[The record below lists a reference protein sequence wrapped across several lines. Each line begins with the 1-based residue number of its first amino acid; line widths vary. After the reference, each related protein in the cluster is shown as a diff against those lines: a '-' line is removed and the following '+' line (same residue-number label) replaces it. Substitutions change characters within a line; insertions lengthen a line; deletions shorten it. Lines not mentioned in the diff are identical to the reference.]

1 MILVVQNVPHDYNY
15 VDFSILQVNYI
26 HLISYVCFSYFS
38 QLLPLLEDES
48 VYCLSAWNDQVSV
61 MQHIR
66 VLYTHIHLKAS
77 RAVEFL

>member
-1 MILVVQNVPHDYNY
+1 MLHDYKY

-66 VLYTHIHLKAS
+66 VLYMNIHLKAS
-77 RAVEFL
+77 RGVEFL